1 MNLLVPRVA
10 YGVSLLFL
18 AISNLLFNQTYGL
31 PIPNSLPN
39 ILRLFETLIQVGL
52 LIIAIIMIKNKL
64 FSILLLGVNALI
76 AVIHLFQFRYGIQ
89 SMIGLSDF
97 GFQLKG
103 YTKFAMNYPGWL
115 VEYPWAPAEIF
126 RIVSAV
132 FTIIGVLLVFLLR
145 EKAPKAV
152 NQIGSQVPLNKPA
165 PSTSSAT
172 SISGD
177 AIEQIEKLGD
187 LLAKGLLTQEEFN
200 EKKKQILGI

>member
-64 FSILLLGVNALI
+64 FSILLLGVNVLI
-76 AVIHLFQFRYGIQ
+76 AVIHMFQFRGFIQ
-89 SMIGLSDF
+89 SMIGLGDF

-115 VEYPWAPAEIF
+115 VEFPWTHAEIF
-126 RIVSAV
+126 RIISAV

-145 EKAPKAV
+145 DNAPKAV

-165 PSTSSAT
+165 PSTSTAS

>member
-18 AISNLLFNQTYGL
+18 AISNLLFSQTYGL
-31 PIPNSLPN
+31 PTPNSLPN

>member
-18 AISNLLFNQTYGL
+18 AISNLLFSQTYGL
-31 PIPNSLPN
+31 PTPNSLPN

-126 RIVSAV
+126 RIISAV

-145 EKAPKAV
+145 DNAPKAV

>member
-1 MNLLVPRVA
+1 MNLLVSRVA

-18 AISNLLFNQTYGL
+18 AISNLLFSQTYGL
-31 PIPNSLPN
+31 PTPNSLPN

-64 FSILLLGVNALI
+64 FSILLLGVNVLI
-76 AVIHLFQFRYGIQ
+76 AVIHMFQYRYAIQ
-89 SMIGLSDF
+89 QMIGFGDF
-97 GFQLKG
+97 GYQLKG
-103 YTKFAMNYPGWL
+103 YIKFAMNYPGWDL
-115 VEYPWAPAEIF
+115 QLAWAPAEIF
-126 RIVSAV
+126 RIISAV
-132 FTIIGVLLVFLLR
+132 FTILGVLLAFLLS
-145 EKAPKAV
+145 EKAPKAMSQV
-152 NQIGSQVPLNKPA
+152 GSQAPMNKPA
-165 PSTSSAT
+165 PSTSSAS

>member
-1 MNLLVPRVA
+1 MNLLVSRVA

-18 AISNLLFNQTYGL
+18 AISNLLFSQTYGL
-31 PIPNSLPN
+31 PTPNSLPN

-64 FSILLLGVNALI
+64 FSILLLGVNVLI
-76 AVIHLFQFRYGIQ
+76 AVIHMFQFRYGIQ

-103 YTKFAMNYPGWL
+103 YIKFAMNYPGWL

-126 RIVSAV
+126 RIVSAI

-152 NQIGSQVPLNKPA
+152 NKIASQVPLNKPA
-165 PSTSSAT
+165 PSTSTAS

>member
-1 MNLLVPRVA
+1 
-10 YGVSLLFL
+10 
-18 AISNLLFNQTYGL
+18 
-31 PIPNSLPN
+31 
-39 ILRLFETLIQVGL
+39 
-52 LIIAIIMIKNKL
+52 MIKNKL

>member
-1 MNLLVPRVA
+1 VNLLVPRVA

-18 AISNLLFNQTYGL
+18 AISNLLFSQTYGL
-31 PIPNSLPN
+31 PTPNSLPN

>member
-1 MNLLVPRVA
+1 MNLLVSRVA

-18 AISNLLFNQTYGL
+18 AISNLLFSQTYGL
-31 PIPNSLPN
+31 PTPNSLPN

-64 FSILLLGVNALI
+64 FSILLLGVNVFI
-76 AVIHLFQFRYGIQ
+76 AVIHMFQYRYAIQ
-89 SMIGLSDF
+89 QMIGFGDF
-97 GFQLKG
+97 GFQVKG
-103 YTKFAMNYPGWL
+103 YIKFAMNYPGWEL
-115 VEYPWAPAEIF
+115 QLAWAPAEIF
-126 RIVSAV
+126 RITSAV
-132 FTIIGVLLVFLLR
+132 FTILGVLLVFLLR

-152 NQIGSQVPLNKPA
+152 NQVGSQVPLIKPA
-165 PSTSSAT
+165 PSTSSAS
-172 SISGD
+172 SITGD

>member
-1 MNLLVPRVA
+1 MNLLVSRVA

-18 AISNLLFNQTYGL
+18 AISNLLFSQTYGL
-31 PIPNSLPN
+31 PTPNSLPN
-39 ILRLFETLIQVGL
+39 VLRLFETLIQVGL

-64 FSILLLGVNALI
+64 FSILLLGVNVLI
-76 AVIHLFQFRYGIQ
+76 AVIHMFQFRYGIQ

-115 VEYPWAPAEIF
+115 VEYPWAPAEIL

-152 NQIGSQVPLNKPA
+152 NQIASQVPMNKPA
-165 PSTSSAT
+165 ASTSTAS

>member
-1 MNLLVPRVA
+1 MNLIISRVA

-18 AISNLLFNQTYGL
+18 AISNLLFSQTYGL
-31 PIPNSLPN
+31 PTPNSLPN

-64 FSILLLGVNALI
+64 FSILLLGVNVFI
-76 AVIHLFQFRYGIQ
+76 AVIHMSQFRGFIQ
-89 SMIGLSDF
+89 SMFGLGDF
-97 GFQLKG
+97 GYQLKG
-103 YTKFAMNYPGWL
+103 YIKFAMNYPGWDL
-115 VEYPWAPAEIF
+115 QLAWAPAEIF
-126 RIVSAV
+126 RIISAV
-132 FTIIGVLLVFLLR
+132 FTILGVLLAFLLS
-145 EKAPKAV
+145 EKAPKAMSQV
-152 NQIGSQVPLNKPA
+152 GSQAPMNKPA
-165 PSTSSAT
+165 PSTSSAS

>member
-1 MNLLVPRVA
+1 VNLLVSRVA

-18 AISNLLFNQTYGL
+18 AISNMLFNQKYGF
-31 PIPNSLPN
+31 PTPVTPQN
-39 ILRLFETLIQVGL
+39 IIRLFETLIQVGL

-64 FSILLLGVNALI
+64 FSILLLGGNVLI
-76 AVIHLFQFRYGIQ
+76 AVIHMFQFRYGIQ

-103 YTKFAMNYPGWL
+103 YIKFAMNYPGWL

-152 NQIGSQVPLNKPA
+152 NQIASQVPMNKPA

>member
-1 MNLLVPRVA
+1 MNLLVSRVA

-18 AISNLLFNQTYGL
+18 AISNLLFSQTYGL
-31 PIPNSLPN
+31 PTPNSLPN

-64 FSILLLGVNALI
+64 FSILLLGVNVLI
-76 AVIHLFQFRYGIQ
+76 AVIHMFQFRYGIQ

-126 RIVSAV
+126 RIISAV
-132 FTIIGVLLVFLLR
+132 FTILGVLLVFLLR

-152 NQIGSQVPLNKPA
+152 SQVGSQVPLIKPA
-165 PSTSSAT
+165 PSTSSAS
-172 SISGD
+172 SITGD

>member
-126 RIVSAV
+126 RIVSAI

-152 NQIGSQVPLNKPA
+152 NQIASQVPLNKPA

>member
-1 MNLLVPRVA
+1 MNLIISRVA
-10 YGVSLLFL
+10 YGISLLFL
-18 AISNLLFNQTYGL
+18 AISNLLFSQTYGL
-31 PIPNSLPN
+31 PTPNSLPN

-64 FSILLLGVNALI
+64 FSILLLGVNVLI
-76 AVIHLFQFRYGIQ
+76 AVIHMFQFRYGIQ

-115 VEYPWAPAEIF
+115 VEYPWAPAEIL

-152 NQIGSQVPLNKPA
+152 NQIASQVPLNKPA
-165 PSTSSAT
+165 PSTSSAS
-172 SISGD
+172 SITGD

>member
-1 MNLLVPRVA
+1 M
-10 YGVSLLFL
+10 
-18 AISNLLFNQTYGL
+18 LFNQKYGF
-31 PIPNSLPN
+31 PTPVTPQN
-39 ILRLFETLIQVGL
+39 IIRLFETLIQVGL

-64 FSILLLGVNALI
+64 FSILLLGVNVLI
-76 AVIHLFQFRYGIQ
+76 AVIHMFQFRYGIQ

-103 YTKFAMNYPGWL
+103 YIKFAMNYPGWL

-132 FTIIGVLLVFLLR
+132 FTILGVLLAFLLS
-145 EKAPKAV
+145 EKAPKAMSQV
-152 NQIGSQVPLNKPA
+152 GSQVPMNKPA
-165 PSTSSAT
+165 ASTSTAS

>member
-1 MNLLVPRVA
+1 MNLIISRVA

-18 AISNLLFNQTYGL
+18 AISNLLFSQTYGL
-31 PIPNSLPN
+31 PTPNSLPN

-64 FSILLLGVNALI
+64 FSILLLGVNVLI
-76 AVIHLFQFRYGIQ
+76 AVIHMFQVRYGIQ

-115 VEYPWAPAEIF
+115 VEYPWAPAEIL

-145 EKAPKAV
+145 EKAPKAMSQV
-152 NQIGSQVPLNKPA
+152 GSQVPMNKPA
-165 PSTSSAT
+165 ASTSTAS